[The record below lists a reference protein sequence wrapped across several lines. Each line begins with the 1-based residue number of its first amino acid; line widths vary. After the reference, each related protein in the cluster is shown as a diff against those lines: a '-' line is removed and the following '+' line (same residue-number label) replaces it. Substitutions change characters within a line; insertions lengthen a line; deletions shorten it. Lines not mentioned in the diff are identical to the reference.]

1 VTATNN
7 GLAANLVRLGLIV
20 TLCPSTNSWSRKPC
34 WKDFRNL
41 ANVRGEPLLSHPI
54 IGIGDCCARAAN
66 GHATAVLTTNAMN
79 SGRFMCFP
87 RARATLGCQEYS
99 ISDRGTC
106 VESHAKLGDFSCLQK
121 RTSHSEYRLLA
132 CPSAVRVMSAL
143 PPEADIK
150 TDRRYVRHSCSGNF
164 ARIAAIR
171 RASRPRGGIYHTE
184 NARPIS

>member
-1 VTATNN
+1 LVGRAEWLYLYLNLDDRHFAVTATNN

-99 ISDRGTC
+99 ISDRGIC
-106 VESHAKLGDFSCLQK
+106 VESHAKLGDFSCLLGVKSGHRIRSVSCPLYPQK
-121 RTSHSEYRLLA
+121 RTSKL
-132 CPSAVRVMSAL
+132 
-143 PPEADIK
+143 
-150 TDRRYVRHSCSGNF
+150 TF
-164 ARIAAIR
+164 
-171 RASRPRGGIYHTE
+171 GIVAPATSQE
-184 NARPIS
+184 